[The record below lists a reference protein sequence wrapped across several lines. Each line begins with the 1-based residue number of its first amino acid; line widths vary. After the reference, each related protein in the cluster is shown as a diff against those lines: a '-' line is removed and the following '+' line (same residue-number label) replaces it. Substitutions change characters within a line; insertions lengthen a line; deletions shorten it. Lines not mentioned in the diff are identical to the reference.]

1 MVSLLWKV
9 KPDAGFPN
17 APPAAN
23 GEKLKMS
30 SLREV
35 LKRAEADRVAV
46 GHFNF
51 SDLVGFNAIVAAA
64 REKNLPV
71 MVGVSE
77 GEREF
82 TGVRQA
88 AALVKAVRDE
98 YDYPI
103 FLNADHTHSIARA
116 EAAAK
121 AGFDEVIFD
130 GSALA
135 LEENIRQTKKAI
147 EAIKSI
153 NPAILV
159 EGEIGWIGAS
169 SAVLEKVPE
178 GVGVM
183 TTPEEARQFVEATKV
198 DVLAP
203 AVGNMH
209 GMLSSMVH
217 GGVQKRLDIRRI
229 AEIKAEAKIFMTL
242 HGGSGTNDEDFKR
255 AIEAGMTIVHVN
267 TELRIAWRRGVEAGL
282 AADPNEIAP
291 YKILGPAVEA
301 VKRVVGSRLELF
313 SSK

>member
-1 MVSLLWKV
+1 NRAYDVERKRNMT
-9 KPDAGFPN
+9 
-17 APPAAN
+17 
-23 GEKLKMS
+23 

-35 LKRAEADRVAV
+35 LNRAEADKVAV

-51 SDLVGFNAIVAAA
+51 SDLAAFNAIVAAA
-64 REKNLPV
+64 RDQRLPV
-71 MVGVSE
+71 MVGLSE

-103 FLNADHTHSIARA
+103 FLNADHTHSIANA

-121 AGFDEVIFD
+121 AGFDEIIFD
-130 GSALA
+130 GSALPF
-135 LEENIRQTKKAI
+135 EENIAQTKKAI

-169 SAVLEKVPE
+169 SAVLDKIPE
-178 GVGVM
+178 GVGVL
-183 TTPEEARQFVEATKV
+183 TTPQEAKQFVEATSV

-209 GMLSSMVH
+209 GMLASMVH
-217 GGVQKRLDIRRI
+217 GDVRKRLNIGRI
-229 AEIKAEAKIFMTL
+229 AEIKAAVRIFMTL
-242 HGGSGTNDEDFKR
+242 HGGSGTNDDDFRR
-255 AIEAGMTIVHVN
+255 AIKSGMTIVHVN
-267 TELRIAWRRGVEAGL
+267 TELRLAWRRGVEAGL
-282 AADPNEIAP
+282 AAEPNEVAP
-291 YKILGPAVEA
+291 YKILPAAVEA
-301 VKRVVGSRLELF
+301 VKEVVSSRLELF
-313 SSK
+313 SSR

>member
-1 MVSLLWKV
+1 MT
-9 KPDAGFPN
+9 
-17 APPAAN
+17 
-23 GEKLKMS
+23 

-35 LKRAEADRVAV
+35 LQRAAADKVAV

-51 SDLVGFNAIVAAA
+51 SDLVAFNAIVAAA
-64 REKNLPV
+64 RDKKLPV

-103 FLNADHTHSIARA
+103 FLNADHTHSIAKA

-121 AGFDEVIFD
+121 AGFDEIIFD
-130 GSALA
+130 GSALPF
-135 LEENIRQTKKAI
+135 EDNIVQTRKAI

-159 EGEIGWIGAS
+159 EGEIGWIGSS
-169 SAVLEKVPE
+169 SAVMDKIPA
-178 GVGVM
+178 GVGIL
-183 TTPEEARQFVEATKV
+183 TTPEEAKRFVDATKV

-209 GMLSSMVH
+209 GMLESMVH
-217 GGVQKRLDIRRI
+217 GDVQKRLNIERI
-229 AEIKAEAKIFMTL
+229 AEIKAAVQIFMTL
-242 HGGSGTNDEDFKR
+242 HGGSGTNDDDFKR
-255 AIEAGMTIVHVN
+255 AIKAGMTIVHVN
-267 TELRIAWRRGVEAGL
+267 TEIRIAWRRGVEAGL
-282 AADPNEIAP
+282 TAAPNEVAP

-301 VKRVVGSRLELF
+301 VKKVVSSRLELF
-313 SSK
+313 SSR

>member
-1 MVSLLWKV
+1 M
-9 KPDAGFPN
+9 
-17 APPAAN
+17 
-23 GEKLKMS
+23 ERELKMI

-35 LKRAEADRVAV
+35 LKQAEADKVAV

-51 SDLVGFNAIVAAA
+51 SDLVAFNAIVAAA
-64 REKNLPV
+64 RDHKMPV

-98 YDYPI
+98 YNYPI
-103 FLNADHTHSIARA
+103 FLNADHTHSIAKA

-130 GSALA
+130 GSSLPF
-135 LEENIRQTKKAI
+135 EENIKQTKKAI

-169 SAVLEKVPE
+169 SAVMDKVPE
-178 GVGVM
+178 GVGTL
-183 TTPEEARQFVEATKV
+183 TTPEEAKQFVDATKV

-209 GMLSSMVH
+209 GMLESMVH
-217 GGVQKRLDIRRI
+217 GKVQKRLNIERI
-229 AEIKAEAKIFMTL
+229 AEIKAAVKIFMTL
-242 HGGSGTNDEDFKR
+242 HGGSGTNDDDFKR
-255 AIEAGMTIVHVN
+255 AIKAGMTIVHVN
-267 TELRIAWRRGVEAGL
+267 TEIRIAWRRGVEAGL
-282 AADPNEIAP
+282 AADPNEVAP
-291 YKILGPAVEA
+291 YKILKPAVEA
-301 VKRVVGSRLELF
+301 VKKVVSSRLELF
-313 SSK
+313 NSK

>member
-1 MVSLLWKV
+1 M
-9 KPDAGFPN
+9 
-17 APPAAN
+17 
-23 GEKLKMS
+23 ETKLNMT

-35 LKRAEADRVAV
+35 LQRAAADKVAV

-51 SDLVGFNAIVAAA
+51 SDLVAFNAIVAAA
-64 REKNLPV
+64 RDKKLPV

-103 FLNADHTHSIARA
+103 FLNADHTHSIGKA
-116 EAAAK
+116 EAAAR
-121 AGFDEVIFD
+121 AGFDEIIFD
-130 GSALA
+130 GSALPF
-135 LEENIRQTKKAI
+135 EDNIVQTRKAI

-159 EGEIGWIGAS
+159 EGEIGWIGSS
-169 SAVLEKVPE
+169 SAVMDKIPA
-178 GVGVM
+178 GVGIL
-183 TTPEEARQFVEATKV
+183 TTPEEAKRFVDATKV

-209 GMLSSMVH
+209 GMLESMVH
-217 GGVQKRLDIRRI
+217 GDVQKRLNIERI
-229 AEIKAEAKIFMTL
+229 AEIKAAVQIFMTL
-242 HGGSGTNDEDFKR
+242 HGGSGTNDDDFKR
-255 AIEAGMTIVHVN
+255 SIKAGMTIVHVN
-267 TELRIAWRRGVEAGL
+267 TEIRIAWRRGVEAGL
-282 AADPNEIAP
+282 AAAPNEVAP
-291 YKILGPAVEA
+291 YKILTSAVEA
-301 VKRVVGSRLELF
+301 VKKVVSSRLALF